1 MKFKNLKRKL
11 VTRNPKK
18 KLVTR
23 TITMKKCLK
32 NGLRMQA
39 LATD

>member
-32 NGLRMQA
+32 NGLRMQG
-39 LATD
+39 LETD